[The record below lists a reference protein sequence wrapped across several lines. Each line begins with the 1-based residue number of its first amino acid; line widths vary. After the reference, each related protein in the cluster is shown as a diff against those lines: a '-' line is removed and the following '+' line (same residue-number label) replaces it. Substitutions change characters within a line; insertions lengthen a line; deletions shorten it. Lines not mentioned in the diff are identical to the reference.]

1 MIIAF
6 AIGWH
11 RSSLHRACHDPGAR
25 FRSARAL
32 PFGAAIGQLRW
43 LGKISLAGFA
53 GDNQA
58 L

>member
-1 MIIAF
+1 MIQ
-6 AIGWH
+6 
-11 RSSLHRACHDPGAR
+11 AR

-32 PFGAAIGQLRW
+32 PFGAAVGQLRW

>member
-1 MIIAF
+1 MII
-6 AIGWH
+6 
-11 RSSLHRACHDPGAR
+11 SLPSGGTDRLCIARAMIQAR

-32 PFGAAIGQLRW
+32 PFGAAVGQLRW

-53 GDNQA
+53 SDNQA